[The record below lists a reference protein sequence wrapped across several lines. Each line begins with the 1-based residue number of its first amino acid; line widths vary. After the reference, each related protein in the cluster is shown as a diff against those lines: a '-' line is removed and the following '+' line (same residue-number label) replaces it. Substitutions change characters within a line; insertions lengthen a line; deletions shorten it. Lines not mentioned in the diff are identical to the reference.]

1 MTPRQ
6 PILGVFSYSKVFVKS
21 HTNFG
26 ISQFYTY
33 HLWYVSAKR
42 GIFIYQKWYLCTKLV
57 FTKYTVYQLWY
68 PYTKTGISHIPLM
81 VFVYQTGISHIPKL
95 VSIYHKWYF
104 TYTKTGITY
113 VPKMVFIP
121 ILVLTLLARYA
132 FCTHKTPI
140 LLGATP

>member
-33 HLWYVSAKR
+33 HLWYVPAKR
-42 GIFIYQKWYLCTKLV
+42 GIFIYQKWYLCTKMYTNYGIHIPKSV
-57 FTKYTVYQLWY
+57 FRIYHLWY
-68 PYTKTGISHIPLM
+68 SYTKTGIL
-81 VFVYQTGISHIPKL
+81 HIPKL

-132 FCTHKTPI
+132 FCTHKTPSC
-140 LLGATP
+140 

>member
-33 HLWYVSAKR
+33 HKWYVPAKR
-42 GIFIYQKWYLCTKLV
+42 GIFIYQKWYLCTQIGILPNI
-57 FTKYTVYQLWY
+57 
-68 PYTKTGISHIPLM
+68 PYTNYGI
-81 VFVYQTGISHIPKL
+81 HIPKP
-95 VSIYHKWYF
+95 VFRIYQNWYYLC
-104 TYTKTGITY
+104 TKNGIYTNFGIN
-113 VPKMVFIP
+113 FISKIR
-121 ILVLTLLARYA
+121 ILYTQNA
-132 FCTHKTPI
+132 I

>member
-33 HLWYVSAKR
+33 HLWYVPAKR
-42 GIFIYQKWYLCTKLV
+42 GIFIYQNWY
-57 FTKYTVYQLWY
+57 FAKYTVYQLWY

-81 VFVYQTGISHIPKL
+81 VFVYQN
-95 VSIYHKWYF
+95 WYF
-104 TYTKTGITY
+104 TYTKIGIH
-113 VPKMVFIP
+113 IP
-121 ILVLTLLARYA
+121 
-132 FCTHKTPI
+132 
-140 LLGATP
+140 

>member
-33 HLWYVSAKR
+33 HLWYVPAER
-42 GIFIYQKWYLCTKLV
+42 GIFIYQKWYLCTKIGILPNIPYTNYGIHIPKPV
-57 FTKYTVYQLWY
+57 FRMYHLWY
-68 PYTKTGISHIPLM
+68 SYTK
-81 VFVYQTGISHIPKL
+81 TGISHIPKL

-132 FCTHKTPI
+132 FCTHKTPSC
-140 LLGATP
+140 

>member
-6 PILGVFSYSKVFVKS
+6 PILGVFSCSKVFVKS

-33 HLWYVSAKR
+33 HLWYVPAKR
-42 GIFIYQKWYLCTKLV
+42 GIFIYQK
-57 FTKYTVYQLWY
+57 WY

-81 VFVYQTGISHIPKL
+81 VFVYQN
-95 VSIYHKWYF
+95 WYF

-132 FCTHKTPI
+132 FCTHKTPSC
-140 LLGATP
+140 

>member
-6 PILGVFSYSKVFVKS
+6 PILGVFSCSKVFVKS

-33 HLWYVSAKR
+33 HKWYVPAKR
-42 GIFIYQKWYLCTKLV
+42 GIFIYQKWYLCTKTGILPNIPYTNYGIHIPKLV
-57 FTKYTVYQLWY
+57 FRMYHLWY
-68 PYTKTGISHIPLM
+68 SYTK
-81 VFVYQTGISHIPKL
+81 TGISHIPKL

-132 FCTHKTPI
+132 FCTHKTPSC
-140 LLGATP
+140 

>member
-33 HLWYVSAKR
+33 HLWYVPAKR
-42 GIFIYQKWYLCTKLV
+42 GIFIYQKWYLCTQIGILPNI
-57 FTKYTVYQLWY
+57 
-68 PYTKTGISHIPLM
+68 PYTNYGI
-81 VFVYQTGISHIPKL
+81 HIPKP
-95 VSIYHKWYF
+95 VFRIYHLWYS
-104 TYTKTGITY
+104 YTKTGITY

-132 FCTHKTPI
+132 FCTHKTPSC
-140 LLGATP
+140 

>member
-6 PILGVFSYSKVFVKS
+6 PILGVFSCSKVFVKS

-33 HLWYVSAKR
+33 HLWYVPAKR
-42 GIFIYQKWYLCTKLV
+42 GIFIYQKWYLCTK
-57 FTKYTVYQLWY
+57 
-68 PYTKTGISHIPLM
+68 I
-81 VFVYQTGISHIPKL
+81 
-95 VSIYHKWYF
+95 
-104 TYTKTGITY
+104 GITY

-132 FCTHKTPI
+132 FCTHKTPSC
-140 LLGATP
+140 